1 MQPLHIGLEGAVAL
15 LDLAY
20 SLGMQ
25 GGSGSA
31 GGERLPPYRIQTRR
45 RLKSERRIRSKS
57 ALNIGANSSQ
67 SLPAQGLS
75 GGGTIEG
82 EHQIKG

>member
-1 MQPLHIGLEGAVAL
+1 MQPLHIGREGAVAL

-25 GGSGSA
+25 DGSGSV
-31 GGERLPPYRIQTRR
+31 GGERLPPYRIQT
-45 RLKSERRIRSKS
+45 ERRIRSKS
-57 ALNIGANSSQ
+57 VLNIGANSSQ
-67 SLPAQGLS
+67 SLPGQGLS

-82 EHQIKG
+82 EYQIKG